1 MDFIHSK
8 ERNKLSPAKAEE
20 LVYIFSN
27 LRLLQ
32 RVTEANA
39 TELFYEWQSEGADAT
54 AQGGTTAMMQQS
66 NEGLCDTESDLSE
79 EVESELESDE
89 ISDDID
95 DF

>member
-1 MDFIHSK
+1 MPNIDCARH
-8 ERNKLSPAKAEE
+8 RCRPLA
-20 LVYIFSN
+20 
-27 LRLLQ
+27 Q
-32 RVTEANA
+32 RHQFTA
-39 TELFYEWQSEGADAT
+39 T
-54 AQGGTTAMMQQS
+54 MQQS